1 MLLGSTGTGK
11 STLANALI
19 QGPENMMETDDGKYV
34 AKKKLLSEDEEDVI
48 FQIGH

>member
-19 QGPENMMETDDGKYV
+19 QGKENIQETDDGKYV
-34 AKKKLLSEDEEDVI
+34 VKKQLLS
-48 FQIGH
+48 